1 MSFFAIH
8 RSTHAS
14 LATDTPWLNPDEWS
28 ACASAAEL
36 LERLQQLH
44 ASHAA
49 RLEQA
54 LDDARRQGFAAGCE
68 QALQETAERL
78 AAAWQRAAG
87 DAQVEA
93 QSLRDAVLT
102 LSVRLVQHIARDLAA
117 PDIVSA
123 LLRRA
128 SEELMPDQPA
138 VVRVHPDV
146 ADAVRQRLDDS
157 TVLELRADPTL
168 EPLDCV
174 FDTPAGQLIAGWQA
188 QLDRV
193 QKGLLT

>member
-1 MSFFAIH
+1 MTFLAIH
-8 RSTHAS
+8 RGTQTS
-14 LATDTPWLNPDEWS
+14 LATDEPWLSPDEWS
-28 ACASAAEL
+28 ACDSAADL
-36 LERLQQLH
+36 LERLEQLH
-44 ASHAA
+44 AAQAA
-49 RLEQA
+49 RLDAAVDE
-54 LDDARRQGFAAGCE
+54 ARRAGFAAGRE
-68 QALQETAERL
+68 QALRDTAERL
-78 AAAWQRAAG
+78 AESWQDAADEARI
-87 DAQVEA
+87 EA

-117 PDIVSA
+117 PDVVSA

-146 ADAVRQRLDDS
+146 ADAVRTRLDES
-157 TVLELRADPTL
+157 TPLELRADPTL

-174 FDTPAGQLIAGWQA
+174 FDTPAGQLIASWQA

-193 QKGLLT
+193 QQGLLT

>member
-1 MSFFAIH
+1 MSFLAIH
-8 RSTHAS
+8 RSSHTS
-14 LATDTPWLNPDEWS
+14 LSTDTPWLAADEWT

-44 ASHAA
+44 ASRAA
-49 RLEQA
+49 RIEQA
-54 LDDARRQGFAAGCE
+54 LEDARREGFAAGCE
-68 QALQETAERL
+68 QALQETAGRL
-78 AAAWQRAAG
+78 AAAWQHAA
-87 DAQVEA
+87 DAAQVEA
-93 QSLRDAVLT
+93 QSLRDAVLA

-146 ADAVRQRLDDS
+146 ADAVRTRLDHPAA
-157 TVLELRADPTL
+157 LELRADPTL
-168 EPLDCV
+168 EPLGCV
-174 FDTPAGQLIAGWQA
+174 FDTPAGQLIASWQA